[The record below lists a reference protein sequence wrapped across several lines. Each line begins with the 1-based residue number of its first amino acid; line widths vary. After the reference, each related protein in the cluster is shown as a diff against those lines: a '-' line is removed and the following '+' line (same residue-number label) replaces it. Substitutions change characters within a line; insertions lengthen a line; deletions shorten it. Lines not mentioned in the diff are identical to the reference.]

1 MLIIIKKDK
10 VTLFIFGKMKKL
22 LFALIFVPLSLRPSN
37 GDGPIGARSAALG
50 HASSCLFDVWSTRN
64 NQGSLGF
71 VRKTEVGAFYENRF
85 FVKDIAQ
92 SGFAIA
98 APIKKGTFGL
108 SYSSLGYKLYRE
120 SQATLSYGMKLSENV
135 SVGVGIDY
143 LNTKIADI
151 YGQAHAVTG
160 SIGLTAKILPQLV
173 IATHIYNPFRAKI
186 TNYNNEKIPTIFKF
200 GAQYIFS
207 KKVFLVAEAEKTSA
221 QKINIKGGIEYN
233 PSSLIYLRVG
243 GSSYP
248 TQAAFGVG
256 VNYNG
261 LKIDMSTAYHNVLG
275 FSPQI
280 GLSYAFGKDK
290 TKKVITP
297 DQAEKL

>member
-1 MLIIIKKDK
+1 MKQFILFIILTPI
-10 VTLFIFGKMKKL
+10 TLF
-22 LFALIFVPLSLRPSN
+22 SSN
-37 GDGPIGARSAALG
+37 GDGPIGPRSAALG

-71 VRKTEVGAFYENRF
+71 VRKAEVGAFYENRF
-85 FVKDIAQ
+85 FVKELTQ
-92 SGFAIA
+92 TGFAA
-98 APIKKGTFGL
+98 AIPINKGTFGL

-120 SQATLSYGMKLSENV
+120 SQTTLSYGMKLGENI
-135 SVGVGIDY
+135 SAGIGFDY

-151 YGQAHAVTG
+151 YGQSNAFTG

-173 IATHIYNPFRAKI
+173 ISSHVYNPFRAKI

-221 QKINIKGGIEYN
+221 QKLNIKGGIEYN
-233 PSSLIYLRVG
+233 PSNLIYIRVG
-243 GSSYP
+243 GSTYP
-248 TQAAFGVG
+248 TQAAFGIG

-261 LKIDMSTAYHNVLG
+261 LKIDLTSSYHSVLG

-290 TKKVITP
+290 SKKPNNPIEP
-297 DQAEKL
+297 SEKL

>member
-1 MLIIIKKDK
+1 MKRIIL
-10 VTLFIFGKMKKL
+10 LFIL
-22 LFALIFVPLSLRPSN
+22 TPISLFSSN

-71 VRKTEVGAFYENRF
+71 VRKAEVGAFYENRF
-85 FVKDIAQ
+85 FVKELTQ
-92 SGFAIA
+92 SGFAA
-98 APIKKGTFGL
+98 AMPLKKGTFGF

-120 SQATLSYGMKLSENV
+120 SQATISYGMKLSENI
-135 SVGVGIDY
+135 SAGVAFDY

-151 YGQAHAVTG
+151 YGQANAFTG
-160 SIGLTAKILPQLV
+160 SVGLTAKILPQIV
-173 IATHIYNPFRAKI
+173 ISTHVYNPFRAKI

-200 GAQYIFS
+200 GAQYFFS

-233 PSSLIYLRVG
+233 PSDLIYIRVG

-248 TQAAFGVG
+248 AQASFGIG

-261 LKIDMSTAYHNVLG
+261 LKIDVSSSYHSVLG
-275 FSPQI
+275 ISPQI
-280 GLSYAFGKDK
+280 GLSYAFCKDK
-290 TKKVITP
+290 SKTVNKTTEVS
-297 DQAEKL
+297 EKL